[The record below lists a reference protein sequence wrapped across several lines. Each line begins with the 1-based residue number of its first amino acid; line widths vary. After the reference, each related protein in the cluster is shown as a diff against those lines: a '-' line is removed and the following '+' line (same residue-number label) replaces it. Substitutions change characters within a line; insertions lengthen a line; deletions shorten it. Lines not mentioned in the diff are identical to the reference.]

1 MTTTTVSET
10 TFTEEDGTERTQYR
24 TTVPKQL
31 AESFDLAGATIQWEI
46 QTGNSILIRKVE
58 NE

>member
-1 MTTTTVSET
+1 MTTTTISET
-10 TFTEEDGTERTQYR
+10 TFTDEDGSERTQYR

-46 QTGNSILIRKVE
+46 ETGNTILIRKVD